1 MKITLSPHA
10 LAADDGVVALLH
22 AVPALVAVHAPEAA
36 LDGGDPRVAE
46 GIALLLQLTDEARAA
61 GGRHVA
67 SVEEA
72 VDEDLLHAALL
83 GHVEDA
89 EDVDEVAVHA
99 AVGHE
104 AHDVQGLAVCL
115 RVLHGLDV
123 DLVLEELAVLD
134 LAGHLGQDLEDD
146 AARADVGVTDLGVAH
161 LPGRQADVQP
171 GGLQRRMGPAVKEPV
186 QIRGVGD
193 VDGVALGGSRQA
205 EAVHDDK
212 NCLFAHKKLL
222 MIHFGDTPAAW
233 RGGVGWMR
241 NYS

>member
-1 MKITLSPHA
+1 M
-10 LAADDGVVALLH
+10 
-22 AVPALVAVHAPEAA
+22 
-36 LDGGDPRVAE
+36 
-46 GIALLLQLTDEARAA
+46 
-61 GGRHVA
+61 
-67 SVEEA
+67 
-72 VDEDLLHAALL
+72 DEDLLHAALL
-83 GHVEDA
+83 RHIEDA
-89 EDVDEVAVHA
+89 EDVDKVAVHA

-123 DLVLEELAVLD
+123 DLVPEELAVLD
-134 LAGHLGQDLEDD
+134 LAGHLGQDLEDN

-161 LPGRQADVQP
+161 LALGQADVQP

-222 MIHFGDTPAAW
+222 TIHFGDTPAAW